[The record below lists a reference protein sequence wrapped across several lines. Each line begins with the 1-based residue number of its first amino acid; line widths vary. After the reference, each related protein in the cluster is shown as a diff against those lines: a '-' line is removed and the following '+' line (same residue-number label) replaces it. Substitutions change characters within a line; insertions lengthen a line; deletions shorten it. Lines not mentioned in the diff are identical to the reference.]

1 VDRETFWNYMQRHWE
16 RTLHAEEC
24 LIISGDDVPVGE
36 SAVVISVCPLTHIRN
51 RILIV
56 QNHLAYSDYYLVQAL
71 ASRKGMLG
79 RCRYFVKKEIVKL
92 PFFGWAF
99 WVRSLPSFIVAEVIG
114 D

>member
-1 VDRETFWNYMQRHWE
+1 MQRHWE

-24 LIISGDDVPVGE
+24 LTISGDDVPVGE
-36 SAVVISVCPLTHIRN
+36 SAVVISVRPLILIGKM
-51 RILIV
+51 ILIV

-71 ASRKGMLG
+71 ATRKGMLG
-79 RCRYFVKKEIVKL
+79 KCRYFVKKEIVKL

-99 WVRSLPSFIVAEVIG
+99 WVRSLSSFIGAEVIE

>member
-1 VDRETFWNYMQRHWE
+1 MQRHWE

-24 LIISGDDVPVGE
+24 LTISGDDVPVEE
-36 SAVVISVCPLTHIRN
+36 SAMVISVSYPSSLAK
-51 RILIV
+51 RILMV

-71 ASRKGMLG
+71 ATRKGMLG

-99 WVRSLPSFIVAEVIG
+99 WVRSPLPCVAEEVV
-114 D
+114 